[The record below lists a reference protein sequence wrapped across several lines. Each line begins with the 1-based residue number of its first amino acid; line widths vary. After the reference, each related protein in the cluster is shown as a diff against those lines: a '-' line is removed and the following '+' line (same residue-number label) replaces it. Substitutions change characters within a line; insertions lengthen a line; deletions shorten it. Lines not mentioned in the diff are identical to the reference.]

1 MQISRTLRQH
11 GGTARPA
18 PPTHAMLRGFLFG
31 LGAIGAGVFAVAAY
45 SLRGVVASILTAL
58 FIAIA
63 LEPVI
68 ARLRKRGVGRPA
80 ATAIIAGLLLA
91 VLGVVVLFGL
101 PALQAQAVR
110 LIETL
115 PEQIAALPSQEWF
128 LTLNELTGG
137 ALTATLAWF
146 AATLADPQTWL
157 AVSGGL
163 LGFGAS
169 VVNGVSA
176 GFFVLVL
183 TLYFIATFESIKR
196 FFYSLIAASRRSG
209 FSTVSDRIIDSVG
222 RYLGGMVVLA
232 LMNATY
238 STILLLIIG
247 VEAAPLIGVA
257 AFFITIIPLIGTVL
271 TTIGITIITLIT
283 VPSATI
289 PVLILMLIYMQVE
302 AYVLTPKVMS
312 KAVQVPGS
320 VVLISAMAG
329 ASLLGLPGALIGVPV
344 AASIALILRE
354 VVVPRRQRV

>member
-1 MQISRTLRQH
+1 MQISRMLRQQ
-11 GGTARPA
+11 GGAARPA
-18 PPTHAMLRGFLFG
+18 RPLLRGFLFG
-31 LGAIGAGVFAVAAY
+31 LGAIGAGAFAVAAF
-45 SLRGVVASILTAL
+45 SLRGVVASVLTAL

-68 ARLRKRGVGRPA
+68 ARLRKRGMGRPA
-80 ATAIIAGLLLA
+80 ATAVIAGLLVA
-91 VLGVVVLFGL
+91 VLSAVVVFGL
-101 PALQAQAVR
+101 PALQAQAFR
-110 LIETL
+110 LIESL
-115 PEQIAALPSQEWF
+115 PAQIAALPEQEWF
-128 LTLNELTGG
+128 LTLDELTGG
-137 ALTATLAWF
+137 SFTAALGWF

-176 GFFVLVL
+176 GFFILVL
-183 TLYFIATFESIKR
+183 TLYFIATFESIKG
-196 FFYSLIAASRRSG
+196 FFYSLIAASRRRG
-209 FSTVSDRIIDSVG
+209 FTDVSDRIIDSVG

-232 LMNATY
+232 FMNATY
-238 STILLLIIG
+238 STVLLLIIG
-247 VEAAPLIGVA
+247 VDAALLIGVA

-271 TTIGITIITLIT
+271 TTIGITLITLIT

-289 PVLILMLIYMQVE
+289 PVLIFMLIYMQLE
-302 AYVLTPKVMS
+302 AYVFTPKVMS

>member
-1 MQISRTLRQH
+1 
-11 GGTARPA
+11 
-18 PPTHAMLRGFLFG
+18 MLRGFLFG
-31 LGAIGAGVFAVAAY
+31 LGAIGAGVFAVAAF

-80 ATAIIAGLLLA
+80 ATAVIAGLLVA
-91 VLGVVVLFGL
+91 VLGAVVLFGL

-115 PEQIAALPSQEWF
+115 PAQIAALPSQEWF
-128 LTLNELTGG
+128 LTLDELTGG
-137 ALTATLAWF
+137 ALTASLGWF

-176 GFFVLVL
+176 GFFIFVL
-183 TLYFIATFESIKR
+183 TLYFIATFESIKG
-196 FFYSLIAASRRSG
+196 FFYSLIAASRRPG
-209 FSTVSDRIIDSVG
+209 FTEVSDRIIDSVG

-247 VEAAPLIGVA
+247 VQAAPLIGVA

-283 VPSATI
+283 VPAATI